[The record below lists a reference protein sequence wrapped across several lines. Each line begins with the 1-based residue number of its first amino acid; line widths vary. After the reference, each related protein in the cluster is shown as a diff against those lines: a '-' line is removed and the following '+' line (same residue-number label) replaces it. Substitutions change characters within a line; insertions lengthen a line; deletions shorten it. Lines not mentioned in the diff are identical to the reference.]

1 MLKVRWVGF
10 CTSTTPRVLARGIR
24 SGMRPSPCSNRRGFA
39 VRAPRRRR
47 RPPGPYGPG
56 ASLLVQLQ
64 EVGSVSEG
72 HDLGAALPDG
82 ASHERPCVGWGVARL
97 VAVRRR
103 EGRPDPAPG
112 AGATEKESAIS
123 KKRKPS
129 KKQKPSFKAPASP
142 NVASA
147 NKPSKK
153 TQPSLKT
160 PNVTS
165 GSESKPSFPAFTDSG
180 ERSPEAD
187 TYAASLKLGEAPE
200 LARCHIRQNSLSA
213 ALWANSF
220 AGPRTASFGARRAS
234 PSSRWRR

>member
-1 MLKVRWVGF
+1 
-10 CTSTTPRVLARGIR
+10 
-24 SGMRPSPCSNRRGFA
+24 
-39 VRAPRRRR
+39 
-47 RPPGPYGPG
+47 
-56 ASLLVQLQ
+56 
-64 EVGSVSEG
+64 
-72 HDLGAALPDG
+72 
-82 ASHERPCVGWGVARL
+82 VGWGVARL

-220 AGPRTASFGARRAS
+220 AGTWPRREPSLTIPVRDVWPPALDAAPVARS
-234 PSSRWRR
+234 PTEVLSVLSVTRCTS